1 MLPIVPHELIAG
13 ADCCGCLIVIERGD
27 QADLRCNEC
36 DALVATVRAAEA
48 EATLLAMAMAQG
60 VCSAACPH
68 CGAHNVF
75 IGFTQME
82 AFVCRECGL
91 GVTIPTPVQ

>member
-1 MLPIVPHELIAG
+1 MLPVVPHESIAG
-13 ADCCGCLIVIERGD
+13 VDCCGCLIVVERGD
-27 QADLRCNEC
+27 QIDILCNEC
-36 DALVATVRAAEA
+36 HALVATVPPAEA

-75 IGFTQME
+75 IGITQME
-82 AFVCRECGL
+82 AFVCHECGM
-91 GVTIPTPVQ
+91 GVTIQTPVQ

>member
-1 MLPIVPHELIAG
+1 MLPIVPHKSIAG
-13 ADCCGCLIVIERGD
+13 VDCWGCLIVIERGD

-36 DALVATVRAAEA
+36 DALVATVPAAEA
-48 EATLLAMAMAQG
+48 EATLLAIAMSKG
-60 VCSAACPH
+60 VCGAACPH
-68 CGAHNVF
+68 CGARNVF